1 MNSASSFQELGNN
14 NALPVSAGI
23 FDIPPLP
30 RRSCPPPRRIN
41 LEMCTEGLG
50 SENGARICES
60 VDELFS
66 LLLENE
72 KSPPSS
78 SAGGRR
84 SRKASNRTPRSFPPP
99 LSSMSGCNGV
109 QVRPRRDG
117 GRLVM
122 TAVTVCVSSF
132 VTERSGGRL
141 RLWLK
146 NAGDYKSNN
155 LIGEENEGDEEGEEK
170 GGACL
175 DAAGDAV
182 ISSSAAAAKSRCME
196 IDRRNNGNHIS
207 WTGSQPSCYV
217 AIS

>member
-1 MNSASSFQELGNN
+1 MNSTPSFQELDNN
-14 NALPVSAGI
+14 NALPVSAGSI

-30 RRSCPPPRRIN
+30 RRSCPPLRRIN
-41 LEMCTEGLG
+41 FEMCTEGLG

-66 LLLENE
+66 LLLEND
-72 KSPPSS
+72 KSPPFSG
-78 SAGGRR
+78 AGGRR
-84 SRKASNRTPRSFPPP
+84 RSKKADHRTPISFPPP

-122 TAVTVCVSSF
+122 EAVTVCRSSF

-146 NAGDYKSNN
+146 NAGDYRSNDV
-155 LIGEENEGDEEGEEK
+155 IDEEKEEEK

-175 DAAGDAV
+175 EAAGDAV
-182 ISSSAAAAKSRCME
+182 ISSSAAKSRCME
-196 IDRRNNGNHIS
+196 SDPHNNGNHIS